1 MKFSSIS
8 FDIDIKNKTKK
19 HVSPLLKSHF
29 KFEITDMVVAD
40 CLFKMFFV
48 AMTQNEILGW
58 LLNSL
63 LTLLRGIVLFTL
75 Y

>member
-1 MKFSSIS
+1 
-8 FDIDIKNKTKK
+8 
-19 HVSPLLKSHF
+19 
-29 KFEITDMVVAD
+29 MVVAD

-63 LTLLRGIVLFTL
+63 LMLLRGIVLFTL